1 MTALHRRSQ
10 GVKAK
15 NANARRSR
23 GNRTRQRFCITR
35 ERGCRLQL
43 RAVNA
48 WAIGRG
54 ARYRRGCSPGSP
66 DQPGVQSIPFL
77 PMASRKRTSQTTNRG
92 STPRSR
98 NISSRGQIPRVAR
111 SWLALAAAVENRTLE
126 LLPGLRGSTTPKLLV
141 LGRGRSISD
150 GRSCRALRGRD
161 PGEQAR
167 TDPIGRPHPDGE
179 RPVCGGRG
187 PGRVFR
193 RALTTPRLDPQ
204 PARLLVRSRN

>member
-98 NISSRGQIPRVAR
+98 NISSRGQIPRVAQ

-141 LGRGRSISD
+141 W
-150 GRSCRALRGRD
+150 
-161 PGEQAR
+161 GEDDQFQTVDHA
-167 TDPIGRPHPDGE
+167 E
-179 RPVCGGRG
+179 R
-187 PGRVFR
+187 F
-193 RALTTPRLDPQ
+193 AAEI
-204 PARLLVRSRN
+204 PATRLVRIRSAGHIPMENAPRAVAGALAAFFAER